1 MNLKNSPQTCKP
13 AFMGTTG
20 NWKSYSKYFINYCNH
35 SISQSLSTQVRRSC
49 IGWTDSCT
57 DLNFPLFTAVRNS
70 PSTTQVLAGKVHPD
84 ASGQGKKMTG
94 RQTLLEKQET
104 VEEAVNN

>member
-1 MNLKNSPQTCKP
+1 M
-13 AFMGTTG
+13 
-20 NWKSYSKYFINYCNH
+20 YY
-35 SISQSLSTQVRRSC
+35 
-49 IGWTDSCT
+49 
-57 DLNFPLFTAVRNS
+57 LNFPLFTAVRNS